1 MWKSSAASS
10 LDSTLCKSR
19 RLPACC
25 QGLDGL
31 LQDLPDADTFK
42 YPKKLAHMLIMDNA
56 VMSDV
61 LLAKDRWLSSF

>member
-1 MWKSSAASS
+1 MHG
-10 LDSTLCKSR
+10 CPR

-25 QGLDGL
+25 EGLDGAVR
-31 LQDLPDADTFK
+31 DLPDADTFK

-61 LLAKDRWLSSF
+61 LLAKDRYSSGL